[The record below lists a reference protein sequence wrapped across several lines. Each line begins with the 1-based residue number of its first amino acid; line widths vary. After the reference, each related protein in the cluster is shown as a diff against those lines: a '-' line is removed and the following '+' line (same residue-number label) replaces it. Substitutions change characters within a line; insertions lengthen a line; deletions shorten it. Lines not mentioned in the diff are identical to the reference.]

1 MTAPAPVT
9 LGVPPSFR
17 FPDLATAPEPF
28 TTSTAAPTTEQTLYF
43 DTPDLRL
50 ARFGVTVRQ
59 VDGERWTITLPS
71 DDGTRAHVVRARGTE
86 VPDEVADLVRA
97 LRGPAAPALR
107 AVARLRTVRRTIT
120 VLDIDDRALG
130 VVRDDEVS
138 VLEGRRIVGRFRLLQ
153 VAGTDDDAQQ
163 RLVERLQAHGAG
175 DPDPTPAHVRVL
187 GRRALAPHDLGV
199 DDGPWPRGTAGD
211 VVRRALAA
219 ATLRLLR
226 HDPLVR
232 LGDDAEAVHQM
243 RVALRRV
250 RSDLR
255 TFAPLIDPAA
265 RAELQERIRP
275 VANALGAVR
284 DRDVLL
290 ERFEPR
296 VAALPDTVDREAGD
310 RLLAGLVSEQQA
322 ALADVHAVI
331 RSRAYDEL
339 LQALF
344 DAPAAV
350 TGPGAGE
357 PAPVVLAPLVARS
370 WRRLRRLA
378 RPTRRGDPPP
388 GADFAAAVAAVD
400 AVVDT
405 ADPAVGDLDDDITGT
420 DPLEPFVDGAF
431 AVDGAHPATA
441 ATNGAG
447 TGPPDPAVGVELD
460 AELDAADADD
470 RAEIPSHGDGDGGGE
485 GEVPDSHLHEIRIR
499 TKRVRYAAEAAA
511 PVIGNRAKRF
521 AGAATSLQTV
531 LGDHQD
537 AVTAA
542 AWLRE
547 RAASTDDVGVA
558 WVAGLLAAEERAAA
572 AAARAEWTAMWDA
585 LDRRRLR
592 SWLA

>member
-17 FPDLATAPEPF
+17 FPDLATPPEPF
-28 TTSTAAPTTEQTLYF
+28 TSSIGAPFTEQTLYF

-50 ARFGVTVRQ
+50 ARFGVTVRH
-59 VDGERWTITLPS
+59 VDGERWTVTLPD
-71 DDGTRAHVVRARGTE
+71 DDGQRVHVVSARGAE
-86 VPDEVADLVRA
+86 VPASVADLVRA
-97 LRGPAAPALR
+97 LRGPGTPALR
-107 AVARLRTVRRTIT
+107 AVARLRTMRRTVT
-120 VLDIDDRALG
+120 VLDTDERALG

-153 VAGTDDDAQQ
+153 VTGIDEDAQR

-187 GRRALAPHDLGV
+187 GRRALAAQDLGV
-199 DDGPWPRGTAGD
+199 DGGPWPRGTAGD

-232 LGDDAEAVHQM
+232 LGDDPEAVHQM

-255 TFAPLIDPAA
+255 TFASLVDPAA
-265 RAELQERIRP
+265 RSVLQDRIRP
-275 VANALGAVR
+275 VAAALGAVR

-290 ERFEPR
+290 ERLEPR
-296 VAALPDTVDREAGD
+296 VAALPDEADRLAGE
-310 RLLAGLVSEQQA
+310 RLLAALVAEQQQ
-322 ALADVHAVI
+322 ALADVHTVI
-331 RSRAYDEL
+331 RSPAYDEL

-350 TGPGAGE
+350 IGPGAGE
-357 PAPVVLAPLVARS
+357 PASVVLAPLVARS

-378 RPTRRGDPPP
+378 RPTRRGDPAPS
-388 GADFAAAVAAVD
+388 AAALAAAVEAV
-400 AVVDT
+400 ADT
-405 ADPAVGDLDDDITGT
+405 ADPAVGLTLDDPVTVALDAAELEEVDLAGV
-420 DPLEPFVDGAF
+420 DPVAPDGARADAAD
-431 AVDGAHPATA
+431 AVDGA
-441 ATNGAG
+441 
-447 TGPPDPAVGVELD
+447 
-460 AELDAADADD
+460 DAAAEHELEAADSDD
-470 RAEIPSHGDGDGGGE
+470 RAEIPADPDALTGDT
-485 GEVPDSHLHEIRIR
+485 VLHEIRIR
-499 TKRVRYAAEAAA
+499 AKRVRYAAEAAA

-521 AGAATSLQTV
+521 AGAATALQTV
-531 LGDHQD
+531 LGEHQD

-542 AWLRE
+542 AWLRQ
-547 RAASTDDVGVA
+547 RAVTGDDVETA
-558 WVAGLLAAEERAAA
+558 WIAGLLAAEERAAA

-592 SWLA
+592 SWLG